1 MSGQGE
7 NMKAVKAANDFRIW
21 RAAESVGWDCTM
33 SDLADETGLH
43 YQTIIS
49 SCKRRG
55 WTERLN
61 KGSHASFVE
70 RMDVDYAMKRGSGAG
85 I

>member
-1 MSGQGE
+1 MSRPGE
-7 NMKAVKAANDFRIW
+7 NMRAVMAANDFRIW

-33 SDLADETGLH
+33 RDLADETGLH

-55 WTERLN
+55 WTERLS
-61 KGSHASFVE
+61 KGLHASFVG
-70 RMDVDYAMKRGSGAG
+70 RIDVDFMMKRGSGAG
-85 I
+85 R

>member
-21 RAAESVGWDCTM
+21 RAAESVRWDCTM
-33 SDLADETGLH
+33 MELANETGLS
-43 YQTIIS
+43 YQTIVN

-55 WTERLN
+55 WTQKLN
-61 KGSHASFVE
+61 KGSKGNHAE
-70 RMDVDYAMKRGSGAG
+70 RTDVDFVMKRGSGAG
-85 I
+85 L

>member
-7 NMKAVKAANDFRIW
+7 KMKAVKAANDFRIW

-33 SDLADETGLH
+33 MELANETRLH

-61 KGSHASFVE
+61 KGTKFNRPE
-70 RMDVDYAMKRGSGAG
+70 RTDVDFVMKRGSGAG
-85 I
+85 R